1 LTAFIIGLDILPI
14 PRFNH
19 EQQAWFSWARHAHA
33 VKQAYMNHIREGWG
47 EGSGPV
53 GEQRGKTAMTFDEEP
68 IRTVKRS
75 LDDMSIQEL
84 KERIETLRGDIA
96 ACEQMI
102 VKKEATR
109 KAAEAAFFKS

>member
-1 LTAFIIGLDILPI
+1 MERRADLGAWRPRGQAGDGAKRSGLE
-14 PRFNH
+14 RGRAMG
-19 EQQAWFSWARHAHA
+19 EAA
-33 VKQAYMNHIREGWG
+33 MN
-47 EGSGPV
+47 
-53 GEQRGKTAMTFDEEP
+53 FDEEP
-68 IRTVKRS
+68 IRVVKRA

-84 KERIETLRGDIA
+84 KERIEALKADIV

>member
-1 LTAFIIGLDILPI
+1 
-14 PRFNH
+14 
-19 EQQAWFSWARHAHA
+19 
-33 VKQAYMNHIREGWG
+33 
-47 EGSGPV
+47 
-53 GEQRGKTAMTFDEEP
+53 MTFDEEP
-68 IRTVKRS
+68 IRVVKRG

-84 KERIETLRGDIA
+84 KDRIDTLKGEIA